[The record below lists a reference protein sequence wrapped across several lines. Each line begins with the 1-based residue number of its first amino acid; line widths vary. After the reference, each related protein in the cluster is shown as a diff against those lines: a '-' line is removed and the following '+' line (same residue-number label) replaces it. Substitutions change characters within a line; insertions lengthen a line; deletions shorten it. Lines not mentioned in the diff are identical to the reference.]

1 MFNLPSPSEPRE
13 IDMLNVSKRE
23 WEVLLASDAID
34 ITQDGDEVLRGLT
47 VAETRFLLAVAKSEE
62 QNVGAAESHTY
73 HQLRQRHAKA
83 VASFGTNVETYL
95 RTVCG
100 TADIMREKVIVRS
113 LLRTSLQPQDP
124 SCPPEVPHRNP

>member
-1 MFNLPSPSEPRE
+1 
-13 IDMLNVSKRE
+13 MLNVSKKER
-23 WEVLLASDAID
+23 EVLLASDAID

-47 VAETRFLLAVAKSEE
+47 VAETQFLLAVAKSEE

-73 HQLRQRHAKA
+73 QQLRQRHAKA
-83 VASFGTNVETYL
+83 VASFGTNVEAYL

-100 TADIMREKVIVRS
+100 TANIIREKVIVRR
-113 LLRTSLQPQDP
+113 LLGTSLHPQYL